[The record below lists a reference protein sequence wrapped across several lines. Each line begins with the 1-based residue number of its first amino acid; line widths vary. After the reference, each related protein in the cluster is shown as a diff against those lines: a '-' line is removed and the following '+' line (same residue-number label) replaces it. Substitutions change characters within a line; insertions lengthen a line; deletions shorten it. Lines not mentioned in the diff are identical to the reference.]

1 MCVSIKMVITL
12 SRRRSLSSFEER
24 KEDNLNRKELIRL
37 VAKDN
42 SLTLGDSEFCIN
54 AVCTLSPRSLTT
66 EISCQYMVL
75 VHFRRLGVSRSLTDT
90 R

>member
-12 SRRRSLSSFEER
+12 SRRRSLSPFEER

-54 AVCTLSPRSLTT
+54 AVCNAISKVVNE

-75 VHFRRLGVSRSLTDT
+75 VHFRRSGVSRSLTDT